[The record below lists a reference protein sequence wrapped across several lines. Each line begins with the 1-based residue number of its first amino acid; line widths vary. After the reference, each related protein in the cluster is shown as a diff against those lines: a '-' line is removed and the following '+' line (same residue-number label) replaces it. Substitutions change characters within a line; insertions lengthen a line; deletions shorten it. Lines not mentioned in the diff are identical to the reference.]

1 MGQEG
6 LVVTPQQ
13 KPEANIFT
21 FSGPT
26 KGRAFLI
33 LFWDIAW
40 SGRYLGGK
48 GQHMSPCSDVGYSWI
63 WLFFI

>member
-13 KPEANIFT
+13 KPEANIFM

-26 KGRAFLI
+26 KGRAYSLI
-33 LFWDIAW
+33 LIPYSLLGHRLVWQIP
-40 SGRYLGGK
+40 GR
-48 GQHMSPCSDVGYSWI
+48 
-63 WLFFI
+63 